1 MLKIQMLEQIVTNE
15 NVIDDDDHRHA
26 AAGGGGNGGGGA
38 SGRAAAGSG
47 ALSPGAAMGTGSTPA
62 GSSLIPINLKNSP
75 THGADDET
83 RSLNRNARL
92 SPQGRQ
98 HMGGWTTAAANAKQ
112 NVPYAASSM
121 VLASRSATT
130 SPERLRGA
138 THDLFEL
145 LERVQCSRLDD
156 QRCVLPPYFTQGNR
170 GNGSGMADE
179 RIANPHAN
187 GAGGGGG
194 GGTNES
200 SNNLTVQ
207 MSQPNNQA
215 MMGGGNTRSLLRHSN
230 SMSANPHSAATT
242 TSSSTPASPH
252 LLSNSSSGHLH
263 HTLSSGGGLH
273 QHAPQYQSQSS
284 VSSQSS
290 SIISAVPPVQRLL
303 EDVLGK
309 PAPHAMIVVPNSGGY
324 WVDGTDHDTSYEP
337 SAQTNWRVGKIESDD
352 TAKCYRRFFIARE
365 HSNLVGYDE
374 QLGPVLLSI
383 KSENVANTDH
393 IRILLRLRTGTMH
406 ELIPASCLGGAPSPI
421 KMARL
426 LNEQIDVDSFVPVM
440 CPKASSL
447 IAHYDEHVL
456 VTNFKFGV
464 LYQRYGQTTEEEL
477 FSNSETTPAFD
488 EFLDLL
494 GERIRL
500 RDHKGYRGGLD
511 IHNGHTGDTAVY
523 DVFKEREIMFHVSTL
538 LPYTE
543 ADPQQLQRKRH
554 IGNDIV
560 AIVFQE
566 ENTPF
571 SPAMIAS
578 HFLHAFIVVQPIEP
592 NTPNCRYKISVTA
605 RDDVPFFGPT
615 LPQPSIFKKGP
626 ELKEF
631 LLTKLIN
638 AENACY
644 KADKFAQLELRT
656 RASLLQ
662 NLVDELKEKTRDFL
676 GADVLSGNGT
686 TAAPTSPTPETP
698 KSEGGFTGSRFI
710 DTVKKALNARLRS
723 QNSDPTNNG
732 SSGAASINVD
742 VKHHNSMKKSKEGSG
757 LVSDAPSGGA
767 VNIGRSLSKS
777 STTGS
782 RKSPNDSVAS
792 SPDITSRCSL
802 NPVHQHANSA
812 ANHNTNKANLTRKI
826 NSDWHHSNEDTG
838 NSVPDG
844 AAKGA
849 AGNNNNNNGPVA
861 MSETS
866 DDSSL
871 NSVDLDPMVF
881 LPTVDAGATY
891 IDSDTGLESMSSA
904 DATTKACSLCLDGTG
919 SANGGGSVVSV
930 SISGASVTIDG
941 NVVGVPRELRTSG
954 GSASS
959 GTGSTASAGG
969 GPGLGAGGSL
979 LPQETLQQVEGMKQ
993 EITRLKCD
1001 KLDLLRQNVTCQ
1013 RDIKRLRE
1021 RELSLQGDLAAAG
1034 KEILRLRDLLKE
1046 YMPTAVGEPM

>member
-1 MLKIQMLEQIVTNE
+1 MKYLSSG
-15 NVIDDDDHRHA
+15 HRE
-26 AAGGGGNGGGGA
+26 
-38 SGRAAAGSG
+38 SYTLVVR
-47 ALSPGAAMGTGSTPA
+47 
-62 GSSLIPINLKNSP
+62 K
-75 THGADDET
+75 
-83 RSLNRNARL
+83 R
-92 SPQGRQ
+92 RQ
-98 HMGGWTTAAANAKQ
+98 HMGGWTTATVNSKQ
-112 NVPYAASSM
+112 NGLPTTPSKSAA
-121 VLASRSATT
+121 T
-130 SPERLRGA
+130 SPDRLRGA

-156 QRCVLPPYFTQGNR
+156 QRCVLPSYFTQGTR
-170 GNGSGMADE
+170 EE
-179 RIANPHAN
+179 RISNPH
-187 GAGGGGG
+187 
-194 GGTNES
+194 GTNNDTP
-200 SNNLTVQ
+200 NNLTVQ
-207 MSQPNNQA
+207 IPQQ
-215 MMGGGNTRSLLRHSN
+215 TRSLLRHSN
-230 SMSANPHSAATT
+230 SMSSNPHSN
-242 TSSSTPASPH
+242 SSSTPASPH

-263 HTLSSGGGLH
+263 HTLSNGGSLH
-273 QHAPQYQSQSS
+273 HHPQYQSQSS

-290 SIISAVPPVQRLL
+290 SIISTVPPLQRLL
-303 EDVLGK
+303 EDHLSK
-309 PAPHAMIVVPNSGGY
+309 PAPYPMIVIPNSGGY
-324 WVDGTDHDTSYEP
+324 WLDGTDHDSGYDIP
-337 SAQTNWRVGKIESDD
+337 SHTTWRVGKIESDD
-352 TAKCYRRFFIARE
+352 TAKCYRRFFSSRE
-365 HSNLVGYDE
+365 HSNLVGHDD

-383 KSENVANTDH
+383 KSENVANQDH

-406 ELIPASCLGGAPSPI
+406 EIIPASCLGSNPSPI

-426 LNEQIDVDSFVPVM
+426 LNEQINVDSFMPVL
-440 CPKASSL
+440 CPKASTL
-447 IAHYDEHVL
+447 IASYDEHVL

-477 FSNSETTPAFD
+477 FCNSDTTPALE

-494 GERIRL
+494 GQRIRL

-511 IHNGHTGDTAVY
+511 IQNGHTGDTAVY
-523 DVFKEREIMFHVSTL
+523 EIFKEREIMFHVSTL

-543 ADPQQLQRKRH
+543 GDPQQLQRKRH

-578 HFLHAFIVVQPIEP
+578 HFLHAFIVIQPVDP

-615 LPQPSIFKKGP
+615 LPQPSVFKKGP

-656 RASLLQ
+656 RTSLLQ
-662 NLVDELKEKTRDFL
+662 NLVDELKEKTREFL
-676 GADVLSGNGT
+676 GADLLG
-686 TAAPTSPTPETP
+686 APSSPTPETP

-723 QNSDPTNNG
+723 QNSDPTNG
-732 SSGAASINVD
+732 SVESNPKHQNSI
-742 VKHHNSMKKSKEGSG
+742 KKSKEI
-757 LVSDAPSGGA
+757 SDVPCGPGQV

-792 SPDITSRCSL
+792 SPDITSRCSI
-802 NPVHQHANSA
+802 NPN
-812 ANHNTNKANLTRKI
+812 NM
-826 NSDWHHSNEDTG
+826 
-838 NSVPDG
+838 
-844 AAKGA
+844 
-849 AGNNNNNNGPVA
+849 NNNNNNTTNNNHHGGNGAHSAKGHSDGVSNNNNNNINGPVA

-881 LPTVDAGATY
+881 PNVDAGATY

-904 DATTKACSLCLDGTG
+904 DATTKACSLCLDGDRVERST
-919 SANGGGSVVSV
+919 NGGGSVISVSV
-930 SISGASVTIDG
+930 
-941 NVVGVPRELRTSG
+941 
-954 GSASS
+954 
-959 GTGSTASAGG
+959 GTGSTGCDSTRDLRCSTGSAGTNVSSCG
-969 GPGLGAGGSL
+969 GGGGGGNTVSGAGTGTL
-979 LPQETLQQVEGMKQ
+979 LITPDVMQQMDGFKQ

-1046 YMPTAVGEPM
+1046 YMPAAATEPFK

>member
-1 MLKIQMLEQIVTNE
+1 MLKIQMLEQIVANE
-15 NVIDDDDHRHA
+15 NVIEDSQIA
-26 AAGGGGNGGGGA
+26 SGSGGGGRGSSGGSKIPG
-38 SGRAAAGSG
+38 
-47 ALSPGAAMGTGSTPA
+47 LSPPSSG
-62 GSSLIPINLKNSP
+62 GSSK
-75 THGADDET
+75 DENEET
-83 RSLNRNARL
+83 KSLNRGNRL

-112 NVPYAASSM
+112 NGLPTTPTKSAA
-121 VLASRSATT
+121 T
-130 SPERLRGA
+130 SPDRLRGA

-156 QRCVLPPYFTQGNR
+156 QRCVLPSYFTQNSR
-170 GNGSGMADE
+170 EE
-179 RIANPHAN
+179 RISNPH
-187 GAGGGGG
+187 GG
-194 GGTNES
+194 S
-200 SNNLTVQ
+200 SNNNDSPNNLTVQ
-207 MSQPNNQA
+207 IPQQ
-215 MMGGGNTRSLLRHSN
+215 TRSLLRHSN
-230 SMSANPHSAATT
+230 SMSSNPHSN
-242 TSSSTPASPH
+242 SSSTPASPH

-263 HTLSSGGGLH
+263 HTLSNGGSLH
-273 QHAPQYQSQSS
+273 HHHSQYQSQSS

-290 SIISAVPPVQRLL
+290 SIISAVPPLQRLL
-303 EDVLGK
+303 EDHLSK
-309 PAPHAMIVVPNSGGY
+309 PAPYQMIVIPNSGGY
-324 WVDGTDHDTSYEP
+324 WIDGTDHDAGYDIP
-337 SAQTNWRVGKIESDD
+337 SHTTWRVGKIESDD
-352 TAKCYRRFFIARE
+352 TAKCYRRFFISRE
-365 HSNLVGYDE
+365 HSNLVGHDD

-383 KSENVANTDH
+383 KSENVANQDH

-406 ELIPASCLGGAPSPI
+406 EIIPASCLGSNPSPI

-426 LNEQIDVDSFVPVM
+426 LNDQINVDSFMPVL
-440 CPKASSL
+440 CPKASTL
-447 IAHYDEHVL
+447 IASYDEHVL
-456 VTNFKFGV
+456 VSNFKFGV
-464 LYQRYGQTTEEEL
+464 LYQRYGQTAEEEL
-477 FSNSETTPAFD
+477 FCNSDTTPALE

-494 GERIRL
+494 GQRIRL

-511 IHNGHTGDTAVY
+511 IQNGHTGDTAVY
-523 DVFKEREIMFHVSTL
+523 DMFKEREIMFHVSTL

-543 ADPQQLQRKRH
+543 GDPQQLQRKRH

-578 HFLHAFIVVQPIEP
+578 HFLHAFIVVQPVEP

-615 LPQPSIFKKGP
+615 LPQPSVFKKGP

-656 RASLLQ
+656 RTSLLQ

-676 GADVLSGNGT
+676 GADMLG
-686 TAAPTSPTPETP
+686 APTSPTPETP

-723 QNSDPTNNG
+723 QNSDPTNGVEN
-732 SSGAASINVD
+732 NP
-742 VKHHNSMKKSKEGSG
+742 KHHNSIKKAKDI
-757 LVSDAPSGGA
+757 SDMPCGPGQS

-802 NPVHQHANSA
+802 NPSVMNNNNNSSA
-812 ANHNTNKANLTRKI
+812 ANNNHGHGNGGHGPKGTN
-826 NSDWHHSNEDTG
+826 
-838 NSVPDG
+838 
-844 AAKGA
+844 
-849 AGNNNNNNGPVA
+849 NNNNNNGPVA

-871 NSVDLDPMVF
+871 NSVDLDPM
-881 LPTVDAGATY
+881 DAGATY

-904 DATTKACSLCLDGTG
+904 DATTKACSLCLDGDRAERST
-919 SANGGGSVVSV
+919 NGGGSVISVSV
-930 SISGASVTIDG
+930 
-941 NVVGVPRELRTSG
+941 
-954 GSASS
+954 
-959 GTGSTASAGG
+959 GTGSTGGDSTRDLRNSSGSGGTNVSCSGGGGGGGIGG
-969 GPGLGAGGSL
+969 GPGSGTVGLMVT
-979 LPQETLQQVEGMKQ
+979 QEVVQQMDGFKQ

-1046 YMPTAVGEPM
+1046 YMPSAATEPM